1 MAYST
6 STKDTANLDSNRRTY
21 DVPLHDDI
29 HELWEPSATPFL
41 VFSRSMRRQPT
52 GDPKPT
58 RLVHKSGW
66 VDRRFFAGAA
76 GTWSSSVISNLTVE
90 LTAGGSNNVGFLIAG
105 LVCRVKSAGGDTV
118 FVITNVDSQT
128 QIDIEAI
135 TASASQNNISDQDE
149 IQVIGTAFARG
160 ADKATATYD
169 TTTTEWSYTQIF
181 KTTID
186 VTGTL
191 RATVTFGGSEYDRL
205 MEDKRAE
212 HLVDIERALLFGARG
227 ATALSSSTV
236 YSTYG
241 IVSYIE
247 ANSSNS
253 TIKTPAY
260 SNYSFDSFIDDMED
274 WYSLGGNKA
283 TDEKLALS
291 GSSVLAFFSKINS
304 GKLWGDAQVNIDSKM
319 SEFGIHVTSVRHP
332 FGVLHLVH
340 EPLFR
345 GNSTNAFYKDYM
357 CGVDMQNVLYMPLEG
372 NGVSRDTHLVKN
384 LQTTYDKVI
393 HELRTETALLPM
405 LSETHALFK
414 FA

>member
-21 DVPLHDDI
+21 DIPLKDKI
-29 HELWEPSATPFL
+29 HELWTPGATPFL
-41 VFSRSMRRQPT
+41 VFTRSMRREPV

-66 VDRRFFAGAA
+66 VDRRFFSGAA
-76 GTWSSSVISNLTVE
+76 GTWSSSVISNHAVQLTVD
-90 LTAGGSNNVGFLIAG
+90 GSDNVGFLVAG
-105 LVCRVKSAGGDTV
+105 LTCRAKTAGGDTV
-118 FVITNVDSQT
+118 FIITNVDSQQ

-135 TASASQNNISDQDE
+135 SSTQNNLADNDE

-169 TTTTEWSYTQIF
+169 TTTSEYSYTQIF
-181 KTTID
+181 KTTVD

-191 RATVTFGGSEYDRL
+191 RATVSFGMSEYDRL
-205 MEDKRAE
+205 MEDKRNE
-212 HLVDIERALLFGARG
+212 HLVDIERALLFGERG
-227 ATALSSSTV
+227 ATALASSTV

-241 IVSYIE
+241 IVTYIE
-247 ANSSNS
+247 NNSSNS
-253 TIKTPAY
+253 NIFTPSY
-260 SNYSFDSFIDDMED
+260 NNYPFDDFVDDMED
-274 WYSLGGNKA
+274 WYTKGGNRA
-283 TDEKLALS
+283 TDEKLALC
-291 GSSVLAFFSKINS
+291 GSSVLSFFSKLNS
-304 GKLWGDAQVNIDSKM
+304 GKLWGDAQVNIDAGM
-319 SEFGIHVTSVRHP
+319 SEFGVHVTTVKHP
-332 FGVLHLVH
+332 HGMLHLVR

-345 GNSTNAFYKDYM
+345 GDQDNTFYKDYM
-357 CGVDMQNVLYMPLEG
+357 CGVDLQNVAYTPLEG

-384 LQTTYDKVI
+384 LQTTYDKII
-393 HELRTETALLPM
+393 HEYRTEAALLPI

>member
-1 MAYST
+1 MGYT
-6 STKDTANLDSNRRTY
+6 SGGKDTANLDSSRRTY
-21 DVPLHDDI
+21 DIPLHDEI
-29 HELWEPSATPFL
+29 QELWEPSATPFL
-41 VFSRSMRRQPT
+41 VFSRGLRKMAT

-76 GTWSSSVISNLTVE
+76 GTWSSSVVSNLTVE
-90 LTAGGSNNVGFLIAG
+90 ATVGGSDSVGFLIGG
-105 LVCRVKSAGGDTV
+105 LTCRAKTAGGDTV

-135 TASASQNNISDQDE
+135 TASASQNNIADGDE

-169 TTTTEWSYTQIF
+169 TTTTEYSYTQIF
-181 KTTID
+181 KTTVD

-191 RATVTFGGSEYDRL
+191 RATVTFGMSEYDRL

-227 ATALSSSTV
+227 ATALASTTV

-260 SNYSFDSFIDDMED
+260 SNYAFDQFIDDMEA

-304 GKLWGDAQVNIDSKM
+304 GKLWGDAQVNIESRM
-319 SEFGIHVTSVRHP
+319 SEFGVHVTSVRHP
-332 FGVLHLVH
+332 FGILHLVH

-345 GNSTNAFYKDYM
+345 GNSTNKFYKDYM

-384 LQTTYDKVI
+384 LQTSYDKVI
-393 HELRTETALLPM
+393 HEYRTEAALLPM

>member
-1 MAYST
+1 MAYSQ
-6 STKDTANLDSNRRTY
+6 STKDTANLDSSRRTY
-21 DVPLHDDI
+21 DIPLHDDI

-41 VFSRSMRRQPT
+41 VFSRSMRRMPT

-58 RLVHKSGW
+58 RLVHKAGW
-66 VDRRFFAGAA
+66 VDRRFFAGGA
-76 GTWSSSVISNLTVE
+76 GSWSSSVVSNLAVEKTV
-90 LTAGGSNNVGFLIAG
+90 GGSDNVGFLIDG
-105 LVCRVKSAGGDTV
+105 LVCRAKTAGGDTV
-118 FVITNVDSQT
+118 FVITNVDNQK

-135 TASASQNNISDQDE
+135 TATASQNNIADGDE
-149 IQVIGTAFARG
+149 IQVVGTAFARG

-191 RATVTFGGSEYDRL
+191 RATETFGGSEYDRL

-212 HLVDIERALLFGARG
+212 HLTDIERALLFGTRG
-227 ATALSSSTV
+227 ATALTSSTV

-345 GNSTNAFYKDYM
+345 GNSTNSFYKDYM

-384 LQTTYDKVI
+384 LQTTYDKII